1 MRRLTYIL
9 ITTLA
14 SLLAAACGDSDS
26 PTPDTRKIVLV
37 TGATGTQGGAVAR
50 ELAKRGYAVRGLTRN
65 TDSER
70 AAALMEIGIEVVE
83 GNFDDADSLS
93 AAMKDAYGVFAV
105 TNYWEHG
112 YNREVAHG
120 KQLVDAAKEAGIQ
133 HFVFTSVAGA
143 DADSQLPHFDS
154 KAEIESYL
162 VNSELDYT
170 ILRPVEF
177 LDNLRYQ
184 YDEIMSGRFV
194 DPRDAGKS
202 HQWIAARDIGFFAGE
217 AFDHPDEWTGVT
229 EEIAGVEMTLAEFVA
244 TLSKVSGVDVQYV
257 QIDWDEF
264 ETEVGAEMSDMV
276 RWFDAEGYA
285 VDVDSL
291 RARYPNL
298 KTLEDYL
305 QIAGW
310 NVSNK

>member
-1 MRRLTYIL
+1 MRRLTYSL
-9 ITTLA
+9 FLTLA
-14 SLLAAACGDSDS
+14 SLLAVACSDSES
-26 PTPDTRKIVLV
+26 PTPEARKIVLV

-50 ELAKRGYAVRGLTRN
+50 ELAKRGYVVRGLTRN

-70 AAALMEIGIEVVE
+70 ASALREIGIEVVE

-93 AAMKDAYGVFAV
+93 VAMEDAYGVFAV

-120 KQLVDAAKEAGIQ
+120 QQLVDAAEGAGIQ

-143 DADSQLPHFDS
+143 DAGSQLSHFDS
-154 KAEIESYL
+154 KSEIESYL
-162 VNSELDYT
+162 KNSELNYT

-184 YDEIMSGRFV
+184 FDEIMSGRFV
-194 DPRDAGKS
+194 DPRDSGKT
-202 HQWIAARDIGFFAGE
+202 HQWIAARDIGFFASE
-217 AFDHPDEWTGVT
+217 AFDHPNEWIGVT

-264 ETEVGAEMSDMV
+264 ETEVGAEMSDMA

-285 VDVDSL
+285 VDVDGL
-291 RARYPNL
+291 RARYPGL

-310 NVSNK
+310 NETR